1 MRMLTK
7 YLLVALSITSAAF
20 STVGCTRSKKKSSYE
35 VKVLVAAQDIKPGMP
50 LTKDLVEVGEIPER
64 LYTDSLLTQG
74 DLEINVGRKLVHRID
89 KGQPIYFHNFE
100 DNDKSLGQTLRPGGR
115 GYSIMLN
122 PGLGV
127 GAWLKKNDHVDV
139 IATALKPG
147 DAAKEKMSVTL
158 IENTVVL
165 LVSENLVQRDS
176 SDKPAT
182 PYTSVTLLLLPE
194 EVELLHLAQV
204 TGELSLSLRN
214 PDDRGR
220 QQERR
225 VTTMESLLSNKR
237 VDPGT
242 LPGQPAFPQKPAV
255 QPAPTDP
262 TAPPK

>member
-1 MRMLTK
+1 
-7 YLLVALSITSAAF
+7 
-20 STVGCTRSKKKSSYE
+20 
-35 VKVLVAAQDIKPGMP
+35 P

-74 DLEINVGRKLVHRID
+74 DLEINVGRKLIHRID

-100 DNDKSLGQTLRPGGR
+100 DNDKSLGQKIRPGGR

-127 GAWLKKNDHVDV
+127 GAWLKKTDHVDV
-139 IATALKPG
+139 IATVLKPG

-158 IENTVVL
+158 LENISVL
-165 LVSENLVQRDS
+165 MVSENLVQRDS
-176 SDKPAT
+176 SDTLAN

-214 PDDRGR
+214 PDDRGL
-220 QQERR
+220 QEKRS
-225 VTTMESLLSNKR
+225 VTTIDSLLTRKR
-237 VDPGT
+237 VDTVP
-242 LPGQPAFPQKPAV
+242 LPGQPAFPQKPAA
-255 QPAPTDP
+255 QPAPTAP